1 MQVSIAV
8 VVKSCSLGKSSM
20 SNTFLNYAEYK
31 QACRLL
37 FTIQVQSNI
46 HALIVLQRF
55 KYRPDVKMC
64 AVNET

>member
-1 MQVSIAV
+1 MQVSVAV
-8 VVKSCSLGKSSM
+8 VVKSCSLSKSSL

-46 HALIVLQRF
+46 HALSSVYYKDSNIGQ
-55 KYRPDVKMC
+55 
-64 AVNET
+64 T